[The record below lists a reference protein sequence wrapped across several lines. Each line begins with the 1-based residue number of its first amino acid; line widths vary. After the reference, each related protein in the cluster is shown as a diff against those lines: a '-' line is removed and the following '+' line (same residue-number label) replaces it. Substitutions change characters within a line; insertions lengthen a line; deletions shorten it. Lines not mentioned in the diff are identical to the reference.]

1 MVHEG
6 SFQMQWFDLSNAV
19 FTTLG
24 VNCPLLAPLQRTLGG
39 LRTLLEVVCIG
50 VKDRDNKS
58 TCNQALLGLFQDA
71 ERAVEMLSFGYHP
84 GYQRPSDGTLYA
96 DFKVICKRLLH
107 HHPGSNTGY

>member
-1 MVHEG
+1 MGVEPVENDVLAATNWLIARCRVHKG

-24 VNCPLLAPLQRTLGG
+24 VNCLLLLPLRRTLGG

-58 TCNQALLGLFQDA
+58 T
-71 ERAVEMLSFGYHP
+71 
-84 GYQRPSDGTLYA
+84 
-96 DFKVICKRLLH
+96 
-107 HHPGSNTGY
+107 